1 MYFELSGRRVQH
13 EEASC
18 ALKGFNRY
26 VIDNL
31 GLLSGTHV
39 SGPKD
44 GIAPPAV
51 MIGYEFGRKSVAKAT
66 VIFHPLALKWERSCR
81 YYRVQKVNS
90 VRCGSFQLSVLEGH
104 ATCVSVL
111 EQY

>member
-66 VIFHPLALKWERSCR
+66 VIFHTTECR
-81 YYRVQKVNS
+81 KS
-90 VRCGSFQLSVLEGH
+90 
-104 ATCVSVL
+104 T
-111 EQY
+111 QYGAEAFN